1 MKSDARGRTRIVVTG
16 LGVKTPAGSDL
27 ESFWAAL
34 VAGRGTAARI
44 ERFDPEGLPVQFGC
58 EVSGFD
64 PVPYLGPKESRRLD
78 RATQLGF
85 AAAAD
90 ALADAGDIGGDPAR
104 CSVLS
109 GTGIGGLSTMED
121 GIETYMSRG
130 PSRISPFFIPMMMPN
145 ATAGVISMH
154 YGWTGPNLCITTAC
168 AAGSNAIGEAARLI
182 REGSADVVVAGGTE
196 APITPVSLAAF
207 GRMGALSTNSEDPAR
222 ASRPFDA
229 DRDGFVI
236 GEGAAY
242 LVLERLDR
250 AQARN
255 ARIYAE
261 FSGYG
266 RNADAYH
273 ITAPS
278 PGGAGAAACMQLALD
293 DAGLAP
299 GDISHVNAHGTS
311 TPLNDAAEAEAV
323 HKVFGNE
330 PPPVMSVKG
339 VTGHLVGAAGAT
351 EAVAAILAIRSGI
364 VPPTANF
371 ERLGDD
377 IALDIIAGEA
387 REISPGPVI
396 SNSFGFGGHNSSLV
410 FTPAP

>member
-1 MKSDARGRTRIVVTG
+1 M
-16 LGVKTPAGSDL
+16 
-27 ESFWAAL
+27 
-34 VAGRGTAARI
+34 
-44 ERFDPEGLPVQFGC
+44 
-58 EVSGFD
+58 
-64 PVPYLGPKESRRLD
+64 
-78 RATQLGF
+78 
-85 AAAAD
+85 
-90 ALADAGDIGGDPAR
+90 
-104 CSVLS
+104 S
-109 GTGIGGLSTMED
+109 GTGIGGLTTMED
-121 GIETYMSRG
+121 GIETFLTRG
-130 PSRISPFFIPMMMPN
+130 PARISPFFIPMMMPN

-182 REGSADVVVAGGTE
+182 REGSADLVVAGGTE
-196 APITPVSLAAF
+196 AAITPVALAAF
-207 GRMGALSTNSEDPAR
+207 GRMGALSARNDDPSR

-229 DRDGFVI
+229 DRDGFVM

-250 AQARN
+250 AQARK

-261 FSGYG
+261 FAGYG

-278 PGGAGAAACMQLALD
+278 PGGSGAAACMHLALD

-299 GDISHVNAHGTS
+299 TAIGHVNAHGTS

-323 HKVFGNE
+323 MKVFGDQ

-351 EAVAAILAIRSGI
+351 EAVASILAVQSGT

-377 IALDIIAGEA
+377 ITLDVIADA
-387 REISPGPVI
+387 PREIAPAAVI

>member
-1 MKSDARGRTRIVVTG
+1 MSTTGRTRVVVTG
-16 LGVKTPAGSDL
+16 MGVKTPAGTDL
-27 ESFWAAL
+27 DSFWATL
-34 VAGRGTAARI
+34 LAGRATAARI
-44 ERFDPEGLPVQFGC
+44 HRFDPEPLPVQFGC
-58 EVSGFD
+58 EVLDFD
-64 PVPYLGPKESRRLD
+64 PVPYLGPKESRRMD

-90 ALADAGDIGGDPAR
+90 AIADAGDIGGDPAR
-104 CSVLS
+104 CAVMS
-109 GTGIGGLSTMED
+109 GTGIGGLTTMED
-121 GIETYMSRG
+121 GIETYLTRG
-130 PSRISPFFIPMMMPN
+130 PGRVSPFFIPMMMPN

-182 REGSADVVVAGGTE
+182 REGSADLVVAGGTE
-196 APITPVSLAAF
+196 AALTPVALAAF
-207 GRMGALSTNSEDPAR
+207 SRMGALSARNDDPSR

-229 DRDGFVI
+229 DRDGFVM

-250 AQARN
+250 AEARK

-261 FSGYG
+261 FAGYG

-278 PGGAGAAACMQLALD
+278 PGGSGAAACMHLALD

-299 GDISHVNAHGTS
+299 AAIGHINAHGTS

-323 HKVFGNE
+323 MKVFGDQ

-351 EAVAAILAIRSGI
+351 EAVASILAVQSGT

-377 IALDIIAGEA
+377 ITLDVIAGA
-387 REISPGPVI
+387 PREIAPAAVI